1 MKRIVKKNYDNIF
14 ANKFDHLD
22 DINYLK
28 TVNY

>member
-1 MKRIVKKNYDNIF
+1 MKSIVKKNYESFF

-22 DINYLK
+22 EINYLK